1 MRDSAITAGF
11 IRVTVKPRWRQWFLW
26 GAVGLLVVSAAW
38 STRLRWLPVFGTS
51 LNVSDPLSYAPV
63 VLILPGSE
71 ETRSAAAAELVK
83 ARYADLAVVIETQ
96 SHPDVL
102 GGVEFSPAEMTR
114 QILIRGGVPHSAIV
128 TLPGDSD
135 STLDDARALDRYFQQ
150 HDVTDVT
157 IVTNAD
163 HTRRARWTFQQA
175 LPQLQHRLRFFGAP
189 NGFDDQTWWTTRKG
203 RQSVLSEWLKFA
215 YYLIRHGHGW
225 VWIVVSTTLA
235 GAIAFTRHLR
245 KDSEH
250 DHKCTPPQSR

>member
-1 MRDSAITAGF
+1 M
-11 IRVTVKPRWRQWFLW
+11 WFLW
-26 GAVGLLVVSAAW
+26 GAVWLLAVSAAW
-38 STRLRWLPVFGTS
+38 STRLRWLPRIGTS
-51 LNVSDPLSYAPV
+51 LNVSDSLSYAPL

-71 ETRSAAAAELVK
+71 ETRSIVAAELVK
-83 ARYADLAVVIETQ
+83 AGSTDLAIVIETQ

-150 HDVTDVT
+150 HDVADVI
-157 IVTNAD
+157 IVTNAY
-163 HTRRARWTFQQA
+163 HTRRTRWTFRQA
-175 LPQLQHRLRFFGAP
+175 LPKSQHRLRFYAAP
-189 NGFDDQTWWTTRKG
+189 NGFDDRTWWTTRKG
-203 RQSVLSEWLKFA
+203 RQSVLSEWLKFS

-235 GAIAFTRHLR
+235 GAIAFTRQRR
-245 KDSEH
+245 KDSE
-250 DHKCTPPQSR
+250 DDRKYTPTQSR